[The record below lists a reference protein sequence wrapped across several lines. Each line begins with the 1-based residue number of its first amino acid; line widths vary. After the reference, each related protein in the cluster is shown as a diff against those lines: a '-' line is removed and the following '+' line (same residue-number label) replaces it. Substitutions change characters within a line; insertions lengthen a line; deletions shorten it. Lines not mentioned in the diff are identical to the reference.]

1 MLDIITSEKDM
12 PTWAELKEMIL
23 ETSRQMRENER
34 QRKEELKR
42 LKMKWEE
49 DWKREEE
56 KQKRKEEEEQKRRE
70 EEQKRREEEQK
81 RREEEQKRREEE
93 QKRREEEEKRR
104 EEEEKRREEE
114 QKREEEEWK
123 RQKEEW
129 AQERKAFHKETV
141 DLRNQFFSQSGHILE
156 GLMEYPSLKMFQE
169 RGYNIHHCW
178 KNYKRHRKST
188 GLKAEYDLVLVD
200 DTIAIVVEVK
210 INCTKGDID
219 HFIQQMGYFKE
230 LSPEYAHKEIL
241 AAVAAI
247 NYDRESDKY
256 AHEKGLFVIR
266 VDEYEDLF
274 TLDPSD
280 DDTLLRF

>member
-1 MLDIITSEKDM
+1 MLDMITSEKDM

-70 EEQKRREEEQK
+70 EEEKRRK
-81 RREEEQKRREEE
+81 EEQKRREEE
-93 QKRREEEEKRR
+93 QKRREEEEIRR
-104 EEEEKRREEE
+104 EEEEKRRKEE
-114 QKREEEEWK
+114 QKCEEEEWR

-280 DDTLLRF
+280 NDTLLRF